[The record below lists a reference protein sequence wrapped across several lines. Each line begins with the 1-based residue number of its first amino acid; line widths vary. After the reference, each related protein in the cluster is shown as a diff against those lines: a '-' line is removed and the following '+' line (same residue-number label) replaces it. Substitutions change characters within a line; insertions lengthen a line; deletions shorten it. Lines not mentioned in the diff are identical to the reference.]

1 MHDFTSKKLQ
11 NRQSQVEGEKKFDGG
26 WGKKNMMGE
35 RRHEGQLLEGELD
48 PNDVTPPQPPISVD
62 AVTTIPPEFNPYV
75 SPSPAPKS
83 SMDYMK
89 DTLGK

>member
-35 RRHEGQLLEGELD
+35 RRHEGQLLEGERWVDVGSAVRLLD
-48 PNDVTPPQPPISVD
+48 LRL
-62 AVTTIPPEFNPYV
+62 A
-75 SPSPAPKS
+75 
-83 SMDYMK
+83 
-89 DTLGK
+89 L